1 MVLKQI
7 IHSVIDVAS
16 VNIMKSQCGICFKV
30 FSRHYDML
38 RHKRGVHG
46 LTKPSP
52 QFAGYTDV
60 IQGSITYPKQII
72 QHREPSHECLNTS
85 TAVDE
90 QKAKHVTMESSSA
103 DDDEEYIEAHTDL
116 KKMMHKYGACI
127 KQSRIKGESSRFIPS
142 IFKCVSISV
151 T

>member
-1 MVLKQI
+1 
-7 IHSVIDVAS
+7 
-16 VNIMKSQCGICFKV
+16 
-30 FSRHYDML
+30 ML
-38 RHKRGVHG
+38 RHKRCIHG
-46 LTKPSP
+46 LTESSQ
-52 QFAGYTDV
+52 QFDGYRDV
-60 IQGSITYPKQII
+60 IQGSLTSPKQII

-127 KQSRIKGESSRFIPS
+127 KQLPTAKPAIRN
-142 IFKCVSISV
+142 
-151 T
+151 